1 MTCHDYITQHADPL
15 AQAVRHFLARKIPY
29 QQLEDLS
36 WQLLSHWQ
44 ALCVIPMDKTPAN
57 AQEGVFWHL
66 LHSLHLWDEQR
77 LLCDDALRLHSW
89 PAPIFSPTRAP
100 ARTTASAHVPETCRP
115 PLGLPWLR
123 LSNLTK

>member
-1 MTCHDYITQHADPL
+1 VPRIGEQNQKEEPVTCHDYITQHADPL

-77 LLCDDALRLHSW
+77 LLCDDALRLQLMACANFLADEGPCPHHCIGS
-89 PAPIFSPTRAP
+89 
-100 ARTTASAHVPETCRP
+100 RP
-115 PLGLPWLR
+115 
-123 LSNLTK
+123 

>member
-1 MTCHDYITQHADPL
+1 MTCHDYIAQHAGPL

-66 LHSLHLWDEQR
+66 LHSLHLWDEQH
-77 LLCDDALRLHSW
+77 LLCDDALRLQLMACANFLADEGPCPHHCIGS
-89 PAPIFSPTRAP
+89 
-100 ARTTASAHVPETCRP
+100 RP
-115 PLGLPWLR
+115 
-123 LSNLTK
+123 